1 MTDFTT
7 TRANDSISDSWGY
20 DYVEKFPEVVQIP
33 WSEDALLRLLSRFII
48 DKRPADQLLEG
59 LFHEWCVRGDRGEME
74 EFTIC
79 HSQLYELVMNLRTA
93 RMAAEQ

>member
-7 TRANDSISDSWGY
+7 TKASDWISDSWGY
-20 DYVEKFPEVVQIP
+20 LYVEQFPEVVQIP
-33 WSEDALLRLLSRFII
+33 WSENALLQLLSQFII
-48 DKRPADQLLEG
+48 DERPADQLLEG

-79 HSQLYELVMNLRTA
+79 HSQLYERVMKLRTA
-93 RMAAEQ
+93 RMDEES